1 MSEHLDES
9 TDKKIDAIG
18 KYVSVMIEYGHRHSY
33 INGIFLGETNDHF
46 IVKDSKNKITYIH
59 KNKIICHIFKE
70 N

>member
-1 MSEHLDES
+1 MSEHSDES
-9 TDKKIDAIG
+9 MDKKIDTIG

-33 INGIFLGETNDHF
+33 INGIFLEETNDYF